1 MTQAITTG
9 AAPPAVTPRAAG
21 ESTPSRAPAHA
32 ASPTAPAKEAAARPV
47 NVAKP
52 ADVPVIVPQKTS
64 VNLEEGIKKIEEI
77 VDRMNQ
83 EMQAQRR
90 GLSFSYDSSINTHVV
105 TVKSASS
112 GEVIRQIPSEVVV
125 RVAHNIEKLKGLL
138 FEGTY

>member
-1 MTQAITTG
+1 MTQPITT
-9 AAPPAVTPRAAG
+9 ATAPPAVPIARSAAQ
-21 ESTPSRAPAHA
+21 PAHA
-32 ASPTAPAKEAAARPV
+32 GPEMGEVSKPAKASKPEAAPS
-47 NVAKP
+47 P
-52 ADVPVIVPQKTS
+52 PMPVIVPKKTS

-83 EMQAQRR
+83 EMQTQRR
-90 GLSFSYDSSINTHVV
+90 GLSFSYDSTINSHVV

>member
-1 MTQAITTG
+1 M
-9 AAPPAVTPRAAG
+9 
-21 ESTPSRAPAHA
+21 
-32 ASPTAPAKEAAARPV
+32 
-47 NVAKP
+47 
-52 ADVPVIVPQKTS
+52 PVIVPQKTS